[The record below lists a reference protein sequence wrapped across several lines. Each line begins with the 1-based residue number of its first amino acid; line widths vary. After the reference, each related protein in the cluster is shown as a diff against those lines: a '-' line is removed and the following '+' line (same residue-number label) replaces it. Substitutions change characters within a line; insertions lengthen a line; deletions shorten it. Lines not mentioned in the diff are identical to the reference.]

1 MNTKEEITQCLNTL
15 NELGCN
21 LKIKYLNDKVRILIP
36 KNKHFTGTEQQVLE
50 VLLESK
56 KTILDKINK

>member
-1 MNTKEEITQCLNTL
+1 MNTNEEITQCLNTL

-21 LKIKYLNDKVRILIP
+21 LKVKYLKDKVRLNISNV
-36 KNKHFTGTEQQVLE
+36 KYFTGTEQQVLG